1 MESKLESKQWE
12 LNLAQTRNAALLGD
26 VGEAIALY
34 YLTSHGF
41 YLVARPAWLY
51 KKGEGIKKGQIKL
64 ISAHHQL
71 TKWNHTS
78 SLNAEQMQYLKEG
91 YTWDYVAFKSDWPS
105 SFRHFIYVVEVKTV
119 RGYRTSIR
127 KPDPSQAKALGFT
140 PILLIVR
147 LLENWKVV
155 VEMSEL

>member
-1 MESKLESKQWE
+1 MGSKPESEPWG

-34 YLTSHGF
+34 YLTTHGF
-41 YLVARPAWLY
+41 YLVTRPAWVY
-51 KKGEGIKKGQIKL
+51 KMGEGIKKGEIKL

-71 TKWNHTS
+71 IKWNHTS
-78 SLNAEQMQYLKEG
+78 SLNAKQMQYLKEG
-91 YTWDYVAFKSDWPS
+91 YTWDYIAFKSDWPLS
-105 SFRHFIYVVEVKTV
+105 LRHFIYLVEVKTV

-127 KPDPSQAKALGFT
+127 KPDSSQAKALGFI
-140 PILLIVR
+140 PILVIVR
-147 LLENWKVV
+147 LLENWQVT